1 MAHAPD
7 LPQWR
12 AKQAQEEGG
21 MMRLTGSMSNR
32 LAFGLGVLGLAFC
45 GMPAAAEDPSTTGS
59 VTKLPI
65 PRFVSLKPSD
75 TPMREGPSKD
85 HRIKWVFKREGLPVE
100 VIGEHDHWRR
110 VRDSE
115 STDGWV
121 YFGRLSNRRTV
132 VIRAGKTSTEQNLY
146 RDDRETSAVVARLQP
161 GVIANVQNCSRD
173 WCKVSIESYAGYVR
187 KDAVWGVYPDETI
200 K

>member
-1 MAHAPD
+1 MVI
-7 LPQWR
+7 
-12 AKQAQEEGG
+12 
-21 MMRLTGSMSNR
+21 GSMRS
-32 LAFGLGVLGLAFC
+32 VTSI
-45 GMPAAAEDPSTTGS
+45 GMLCLILSSPAVRAEDPSTTGS

-100 VIGEHDHWRR
+100 VIGEHEHWRR

-132 VIRAGKTSTEQNLY
+132 IIRAGKTTMEQNLY
-146 RDDRETSAVVARLQP
+146 QNDRETSAIVARLQP
-161 GVIANVQNCSRD
+161 GVVANVQNCSRD
-173 WCKVSIESYAGYVR
+173 WCKVNVESFFGFVR
-187 KDAVWGVYPDETI
+187 KDAIWGVYPDETI

>member
-1 MAHAPD
+1 MLA
-7 LPQWR
+7 R
-12 AKQAQEEGG
+12 AAFSLISLALVLAVPALAQESG
-21 MMRLTGSMSNR
+21 
-32 LAFGLGVLGLAFC
+32 
-45 GMPAAAEDPSTTGS
+45 TGS

-100 VIGEHDHWRR
+100 VIGEHEQWRR
-110 VRDSE
+110 IRDSE

-121 YFGRLSNRRTV
+121 YHARLSNRRTV
-132 VIRAGKTSTEQNLY
+132 VVRTPKDPKASGEQRLFKEEN
-146 RDDRETSAVVARLQP
+146 DNAAVVAKVQP
-161 GVIANVQNCSRD
+161 GVVA
-173 WCKVSIESYAGYVR
+173 SIERCSKEWCRIAVEGYAGFIR
-187 KDAVWGVYPDETI
+187 KSFVWGVYPDEVI

>member
-1 MAHAPD
+1 MAIP
-7 LPQWR
+7 
-12 AKQAQEEGG
+12 
-21 MMRLTGSMSNR
+21 MRTTPGLR
-32 LAFGLGVLGLAFC
+32 LILALGVWV
-45 GMPAAAEDPSTTGS
+45 AAVPGVSGGAARAEDVATTGS

-75 TPMREGPSKD
+75 TPMREGPSKE

-100 VIGEHDHWRR
+100 VIGEHEQWRR
-110 VRDSE
+110 IRDSE

-132 VIRAGKTSTEQNLY
+132 IVRAPKDAQNKSGNEQSLL
-146 RDDRETSAVVARLQP
+146 REEREASAVVARLQP
-161 GVIANVQNCSRD
+161 GVIANVEACSAS
-173 WCKVSIESYAGYVR
+173 WCKVSVEGYAGFLK
-187 KDAVWGVYPDETI
+187 KDALWGVYADERV

>member
-1 MAHAPD
+1 MKNVCRLSRPLLLAMAAL
-7 LPQWR
+7 LP
-12 AKQAQEEGG
+12 
-21 MMRLTGSMSNR
+21 LT
-32 LAFGLGVLGLAFC
+32 
-45 GMPAAAEDPSTTGS
+45 AAAQQVDATKGS

-75 TPMREGPSKD
+75 TPMREGPSKE

-100 VIGEHDHWRR
+100 VIGEHEQWRR

-132 VIRAGKTSTEQNLY
+132 IVTAGKDRKERDLLSRDSEQG
-146 RDDRETSAVVARLQP
+146 TVVARLQP
-161 GVIANVQNCSRD
+161 GVIANVESCTPG
-173 WCKVSIESYAGYVR
+173 WCKVAVEGFEGYLR
-187 KDAVWGVYPDETI
+187 KDALWGVYADERV

>member
-1 MAHAPD
+1 
-7 LPQWR
+7 
-12 AKQAQEEGG
+12 
-21 MMRLTGSMSNR
+21 MRRSGIFGCVLRGALATGVGVSGVGA
-32 LAFGLGVLGLAFC
+32 AFADEA
-45 GMPAAAEDPSTTGS
+45 MTTGS

-100 VIGEHDHWRR
+100 VIGEHEQWRR
-110 VRDSE
+110 IRDSE

-121 YFGRLSNRRTV
+121 YFGRLSNRRTAI
-132 VIRAGKTSTEQNLY
+132 IRAGKDKPEQDLLKEA
-146 RDDRETSAVVARLQP
+146 RESSGLVARLQP
-161 GVIANVQNCSRD
+161 GVIANVENCEAT
-173 WCKVSIESYAGYVR
+173 WCRVTVEGYAGFVR
-187 KDAVWGVYPDETI
+187 KDAIWGVYADERV

>member
-1 MAHAPD
+1 MMIVRPLARHRFILAIAGRILAGPILAGLA
-7 LPQWR
+7 LPLSGAGGW
-12 AKQAQEEGG
+12 AQAQE
-21 MMRLTGSMSNR
+21 TGSI
-32 LAFGLGVLGLAFC
+32 
-45 GMPAAAEDPSTTGS
+45 GS

-100 VIGEHDHWRR
+100 VTGEHEHWRR

-115 STDGWV
+115 STEGWV

-132 VIRAGKTSTEQNLY
+132 LIRAGRTSGEQPLY
-146 RDDRETSAVVARLQP
+146 RDDSESSAVVARLQP
-161 GVIANVQNCSRD
+161 GVIANVETCTLA
-173 WCKVSIESYAGYVR
+173 WCKVSVDGYSGYVR
-187 KDAVWGVYPDETI
+187 KDAVWGVYPDEQI

>member
-1 MAHAPD
+1 
-7 LPQWR
+7 
-12 AKQAQEEGG
+12 
-21 MMRLTGSMSNR
+21 MSSR
-32 LAFGLGVLGLAFC
+32 VCAFAVLFSLVLGQ
-45 GMPAAAEDPSTTGS
+45 AARAEDTPNTGS

-100 VIGEHDHWRR
+100 VIAEHEQWRR
-110 VRDSE
+110 IRDSE

-121 YFGRLSNRRTV
+121 YHGRLSNRRTV
-132 VIRAGKTSTEQNLY
+132 IVRAPKGQAAGQGAGAEQRLFKDEN
-146 RDDRETSAVVARLQP
+146 ENSAVVARLQP
-161 GVIANVQNCSRD
+161 GVIASIERCTAQ
-173 WCKVSIESYAGYVR
+173 WCKVGVEGYSGFIR
-187 KDAVWGVYPDETI
+187 KDAVWGVYPDERI

>member
-1 MAHAPD
+1 MPDIRRLASAPSRILVLVFALMSPVAHA
-7 LPQWR
+7 
-12 AKQAQEEGG
+12 
-21 MMRLTGSMSNR
+21 
-32 LAFGLGVLGLAFC
+32 
-45 GMPAAAEDPSTTGS
+45 EDAPNTGS

-100 VIGEHDHWRR
+100 VIGEHEQWRR
-110 VRDSE
+110 IRDSE

-132 VIRAGKTSTEQNLY
+132 IIRAAKDKGQQNLFK
-146 RDDRETSAVVARLQP
+146 DDKDSAAIVARLEP
-161 GVIANVQNCSRD
+161 GVIANVENCTVG
-173 WCKVSIESYAGYVR
+173 WCKVSVEGYAGYLK
-187 KDAVWGVYPDETI
+187 KDALWGVYADE
-200 K
+200 KLK

>member
-1 MAHAPD
+1 MTVFSRCKTRVLAGMLAG
-7 LPQWR
+7 LMF
-12 AKQAQEEGG
+12 AGLMFAAGAGAQE
-21 MMRLTGSMSNR
+21 T
-32 LAFGLGVLGLAFC
+32 
-45 GMPAAAEDPSTTGS
+45 TTGS

-75 TPMREGPSKD
+75 TPMREGPSKE

-100 VIGEHDHWRR
+100 VIGEHEQWRR
-110 VRDSE
+110 IRDSE

-132 VIRAGKTSTEQNLY
+132 IVRAGKDKPEQNLMK
-146 RDDRETSAVVARLQP
+146 DDRDGAAVVARLQP
-161 GVIANVQNCSRD
+161 GVIANVENCTVS
-173 WCKVSIESYAGYVR
+173 WCKVSIEGYSGYLK
-187 KDAVWGVYPDETI
+187 KDAVWGVYADERV

>member
-1 MAHAPD
+1 MPIHSST
-7 LPQWR
+7 
-12 AKQAQEEGG
+12 GT
-21 MMRLTGSMSNR
+21 RLRCILAVGFALAATGAR
-32 LAFGLGVLGLAFC
+32 
-45 GMPAAAEDPSTTGS
+45 AEDSTTTGS

-75 TPMREGPSKD
+75 TPMREGPSKE

-100 VIGEHDHWRR
+100 VIGEHEQWRR
-110 VRDSE
+110 IRDSE

-132 VIRAGKTSTEQNLY
+132 IVRAGKDRPDQNLF
-146 RDDRETSAVVARLQP
+146 RDDRDDAAIIARLQP
-161 GVIANVQNCSRD
+161 GVIANVEVCTPN
-173 WCKVSIESYAGYVR
+173 WCKVSVEGYAGYLK
-187 KDAVWGVYPDETI
+187 KDALWGVYADERV

>member
-1 MAHAPD
+1 MPDLRCVVPASAVMLALALALALTAPTAHA
-7 LPQWR
+7 
-12 AKQAQEEGG
+12 
-21 MMRLTGSMSNR
+21 
-32 LAFGLGVLGLAFC
+32 
-45 GMPAAAEDPSTTGS
+45 EDTPNTGS

-100 VIGEHDHWRR
+100 VIGEFEQWRR

-132 VIRAGKTSTEQNLY
+132 IIRAGKDKGQQSLFK
-146 RDDRETSAVVARLQP
+146 DDKESAAVVARLEP
-161 GVIANVQNCSRD
+161 GVIANVETCSIG
-173 WCKVSIESYAGYVR
+173 WCRVSVEGYSGYLK
-187 KDAVWGVYPDETI
+187 KDALWGVYADE
-200 K
+200 KVK

>member
-1 MAHAPD
+1 MPVSNHVRLAAR
-7 LPQWR
+7 LVLAVGLYASGNLGVVSGLAR
-12 AKQAQEEGG
+12 AQE
-21 MMRLTGSMSNR
+21 
-32 LAFGLGVLGLAFC
+32 
-45 GMPAAAEDPSTTGS
+45 PATTGS

-100 VIGEHDHWRR
+100 VIGEFDQWRR

-115 STDGWV
+115 ATDGWV

-132 VIRAGKTSTEQNLY
+132 IVRTSKDGKEQNLFK
-146 RDDRETSAVVARLQP
+146 DDRETGTVVARLQP
-161 GVIANVQNCSRD
+161 GVIASVETCSTA
-173 WCKVSIESYAGYVR
+173 WCKVSVEGYSGYLK
-187 KDAVWGVYPDETI
+187 KDALWGVYADERVR
-200 K
+200 

>member
-1 MAHAPD
+1 MSAPN
-7 LPQWR
+7 R
-12 AKQAQEEGG
+12 AFSIVIAAALLASAGGFARAEE
-21 MMRLTGSMSNR
+21 
-32 LAFGLGVLGLAFC
+32 
-45 GMPAAAEDPSTTGS
+45 PAATGS
-59 VTKLPI
+59 VTRLPI

-100 VIGEHDHWRR
+100 VIGEHEQWRR

-132 VIRAGKTSTEQNLY
+132 IVRAGKETREQSLFK
-146 RDDRETSAVVARLQP
+146 DDREGSAVVARLQP
-161 GVIANVQNCSRD
+161 GVIANVETCAAS
-173 WCKVSIESYAGYVR
+173 WCKVSVEGYSGFVK
-187 KDAVWGVYPDETI
+187 KDAIWGVYADE
-200 K
+200 KVK